1 MRFLSLLAI
10 LLQFSATAPARAQAL
25 WEMATEY
32 PENTM
37 PGLGLST
44 FAKTVARR
52 SGGLVQVQPLYEG
65 ERGLRS
71 ATMLAAIS
79 EGRIQGGDAFSG
91 ALEAEDPVFALP
103 SLPFLATSISDAHR
117 LADLTRPFLQAA
129 LAKKGQRLLYLV
141 PWPPS
146 GIWSKQPLQSKAD
159 LERLSIRTYDSTSS
173 TVLAGAGAKAIVI
186 SYGDTMERL
195 RDGSINA
202 VLSSGDGG
210 AGRKLWEYLPFF
222 SETTY
227 SLPLSVASLS
237 GAAYDRLTPESR
249 SAVDSA
255 AEETEAILWKALQTR
270 LDENHRR
277 MRENGVKIAEN
288 PPNEVI
294 GALKAAAAPVQQAWC
309 TKAGPKICKGILD
322 PYIAGAK

>member
-1 MRFLSLLAI
+1 MRFLGFFAI
-10 LLQFSATAPARAQAL
+10 LLQFLTAAPARAQAL

-32 PENTM
+32 PQNTM
-37 PGLGLST
+37 PGLGLTT
-44 FAKTVARR
+44 FAKTLARN
-52 SGGLVQVQPLYEG
+52 SNGLLRVQPLFEG

-71 ATMLAAIS
+71 ATMLTAIS

-103 SLPFLATSISDAHR
+103 SLPYLATSIPDAHR

-146 GIWSKQPLQSKAD
+146 GIWSKQALQSRAD
-159 LERLSIRTYDSTSS
+159 LRQLSIRTYDSTSS
-173 TVLAGAGAKAIVI
+173 TVLSGTGARAVVI
-186 SYGDTMERL
+186 SYSDTMERL
-195 RDGSINA
+195 RDGGINA

-222 SETTY
+222 SETNY

-237 GAAYDRLTPESR
+237 GAAYDSLTPELR

-255 AEETEAILWKALQTR
+255 ADETEASLWQALEGR
-270 LDENHRR
+270 LEENYKR
-277 MRENGVKIAEN
+277 MRENGVKIAVK
-288 PPNEVI
+288 PPADVME
-294 GALKAAAAPVQQAWC
+294 ALKSSAIPVQQAWC
-309 TKAGPKICKGILD
+309 TRAGPKTCKGILD
-322 PYIAGAK
+322 PYNAGTK